1 VDEHPD
7 PVVELR
13 RIYEVAKREM
23 LPLIEALPSRRNPK
37 GDMGEEIR
45 GTLIP
50 E

>member
-1 VDEHPD
+1 
-7 PVVELR
+7 VVELR